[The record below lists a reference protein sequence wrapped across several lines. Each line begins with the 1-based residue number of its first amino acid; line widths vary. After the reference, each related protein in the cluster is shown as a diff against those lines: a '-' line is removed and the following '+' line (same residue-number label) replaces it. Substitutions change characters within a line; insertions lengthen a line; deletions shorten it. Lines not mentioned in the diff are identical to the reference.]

1 MTTPDPRNPSDLS
14 SDHARELLDHAQRT
28 AATTR
33 VGASWTAVAFLMAIG
48 AGSSAALIGIWLAG
62 PELLGLPMSM
72 FFLWMAIGSAFHF
85 RFAHAAKRG
94 FTRRWLVT
102 IGLWALAWIVS
113 VFTTS
118 TGAIGDNIWFVTA
131 MALLLTLITT
141 IGAWREASA

>member
-1 MTTPDPRNPSDLS
+1 MTTPEPRHPSDLS
-14 SDHARELLDHAQRT
+14 ATQARELLDHAQRT

-33 VGASWTAVAFLMAIG
+33 AGASWTAVAPLLAIG
-48 AGSSAALIGIWLAG
+48 AGSSTALIGMWLAG
-62 PELLGLPMSM
+62 PELLGLPLSM
-72 FFLWMAIGSAFHF
+72 FFLWLAIGLAFHY
-85 RFAHAAKRG
+85 RFAHSVKRG

-102 IGLWALAWIVS
+102 IGLWALVWTVS

-131 MALLLTLITT
+131 MALMLTMITT